1 MTPELPAPAL
11 PPRRDLTSSFASPMS
26 PIAHSLVRHL
36 PCAYSAWHRHP
47 PESSSMP
54 LPTNPRRVD
63 MSSTRRSQPSALTR
77 TLDAMEVEPHGE
89 WFELGE
95 GMGNHIP
102 AQLKYAQRRHPGR

>member
-1 MTPELPAPAL
+1 
-11 PPRRDLTSSFASPMS
+11 
-26 PIAHSLVRHL
+26 
-36 PCAYSAWHRHP
+36 
-47 PESSSMP
+47 MP

-102 AQLKYAQRRHPGR
+102 AQLKYAQRRHPGREYVWEYDDIGVRVWRVA